1 MAIRINVILQ
11 QWPTCGR
18 FLYVLFS
25 STINC
30 RFLHLK
36 ATSLHFVTAT
46 APAAS
51 TTSSSLASK
60 PTSPSSWTG
69 GADFPGTGAFS
80 LILVCLL
87 EMLLILDQND
97 WIRKWWACNTR
108 VASGL
113 FHVELLHKGTGLEFR
128 NSLVS
133 RKFIPAVSSWMP
145 LILKF
150 LMQLQFQ
157 DNKQNWGVD
166 LCSKV
171 TLISL
176 IELLIGFHQNKWLG
190 SLNDKKWKCKISRN
204 PFSGTES
211 R

>member
-1 MAIRINVILQ
+1 MTGLENGGHAIV
-11 QWPTCGR
+11 
-18 FLYVLFS
+18 
-25 STINC
+25 
-30 RFLHLK
+30 
-36 ATSLHFVTAT
+36 
-46 APAAS
+46 
-51 TTSSSLASK
+51 
-60 PTSPSSWTG
+60 
-69 GADFPGTGAFS
+69 
-80 LILVCLL
+80 
-87 EMLLILDQND
+87 
-97 WIRKWWACNTR
+97 
-108 VASGL
+108 GL

-190 SLNDKKWKCKISRN
+190 SLNDKKRKCKISRN